1 MILLR
6 GKYFRHRN
14 GRCDFNSIY
23 ILYLC
28 SKVSTNWVFFQ
39 ALAQNSELRERL
51 SKIHTESQIAEAAAV
66 NVSSHMQVGDSTPPI
81 TLMTVIMTLIHFIF
95 SLPHL

>member
-6 GKYFRHRN
+6 GKLFRR
-14 GRCDFNSIY
+14 GGYVFNSLY

-28 SKVSTNWVFFQ
+28 GKLSTNWVLFQ

-51 SKIHTESQIAEAAAV
+51 NKIHTESQITEAAAL
-66 NVSSHMQVGDSTPPI
+66 NVSSHVQVGDSTPPI
-81 TLMTVIMTLIHFIF
+81 TLTTVIMTLIHFIF